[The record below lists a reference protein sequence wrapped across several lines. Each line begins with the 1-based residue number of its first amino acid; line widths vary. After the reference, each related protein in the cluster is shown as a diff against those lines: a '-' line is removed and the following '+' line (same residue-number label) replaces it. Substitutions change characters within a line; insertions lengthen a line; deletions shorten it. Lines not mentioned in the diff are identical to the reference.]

1 MNETILVIHILSAAV
16 WIGTAV
22 FFGYAGPRFRTIGGP
37 AVKGW
42 IEVALGSIPRVI
54 VPAAVLTALSGVT
67 LVLIE
72 EAWDWDDAFVWIG
85 LGVSVVVL
93 SIGLGWNAPN
103 MRRALTALEAQ
114 DFPTVA
120 ASMRKVAG
128 AGILIL
134 VLLVFAEFVMV
145 FRLGSG

>member
-1 MNETILVIHILSAAV
+1 M
-16 WIGTAV
+16 
-22 FFGYAGPRFRTIGGP
+22 
-37 AVKGW
+37 KGW

-54 VPAAVLTALSGVT
+54 APAAVLTALSGVT

-128 AGILIL
+128 AGILIP
-134 VLLVFAEFVMV
+134 VLLVFSEFVMV